1 MVEGVGVPYE
11 HYRIYV
17 WFNPI
22 DKHDRSPDEM
32 MDTLTPIRINKDLRQ
47 LWWGTNDEHTVATL
61 NLDHVAYYEVRHLT
75 QEETLDQ

>member
-1 MVEGVGVPYE
+1 MVGSIMINDP
-11 HYRIYV
+11 HRIFV

-22 DKHDRSPDEM
+22 DKDDRSADEV
-32 MDTLTPIRINKDLRQ
+32 MDTLSPIRINKDLRQ
-47 LWWGTNDEHTVATL
+47 LWWQGYNDTITTL